1 MTTFHGVLGVLILI
15 CALFLIISVL
25 LQSSK
30 NHRMSGVISGGADTF
45 FGKQKGKTI
54 DALLSKATA
63 VISVIFCILILVL
76 YISTAKSAKKE
87 QFDDIEN
94 NDVVDTLPES
104 GITDEIE
111 IVEDGAVV
119 EGTDGAEVSEAADTA
134 ETTGEENSA
143 ESAEETEVTE

>member
-1 MTTFHGVLGVLILI
+1 MTTFLGILILV

-63 VISVIFCILILVL
+63 IISIIFCILILVL
-76 YISTAKSAKKE
+76 YIYTAKATKKA
-87 QFDDIEN
+87 QADDIEQN
-94 NDVVDTLPES
+94 NVVDTIPQ
-104 GITDEIE
+104 
-111 IVEDGAVV
+111 A
-119 EGTDGAEVSEAADTA
+119 EGTDGADADATEATDGAETAEGTDAVQTTGDETEAA
-134 ETTGEENSA
+134 E
-143 ESAEETEVTE
+143 